1 MPSNCAKSS
10 VKQPVP
16 LDVLFVIYP
25 NIVLLDL
32 AGPLQVF
39 SGARHPKS
47 GGRAYRT
54 AIASIDGGAVVSD
67 TGVAIASEPLQD
79 WAHEKLHT
87 LVIVGGNGANE
98 AMRDNA
104 LIECIRTIAAR
115 SQRVC
120 SVCSG
125 ALVLAA
131 AGLLNGRRAT
141 THWDDCDHLQREF
154 ANVQVERDPI
164 YINDGPVWTSAGIT
178 AGIDMSL
185 AMVTADLGAAP
196 ALELAQSLLSYMVR
210 PGGQSQFSPAL
221 QRQWKDRT
229 QKFDALHVWL
239 EDNLQTDIRIEDMA
253 SQANMSLRNFHRQ
266 YSQQM
271 GMTPAK
277 ALELMRIERARTLLE
292 TSDAGI
298 KAVAVQ
304 SGFGDEERM
313 RRAFVKATGISP
325 SAHRSRFQIS

>member
-1 MPSNCAKSS
+1 MPSNCANPSIE
-10 VKQPVP
+10 QRQP

-39 SGARHPKS
+39 SGARHPVS
-47 GGRAYRT
+47 GERAYRT
-54 AIASIDGGAVVSD
+54 AIASLNGGDVASD
-67 TGVAIASEPLQD
+67 TGVTIASEPIQH
-79 WAHEKLHT
+79 WTNKELHT

-98 AMRDNA
+98 AMHDSA
-104 LIECIRTIAAR
+104 LIECIRTVATR

-125 ALVLAA
+125 ALILAA
-131 AGLLNGRRAT
+131 AGLLRGRRAT

-154 ANVQVERDPI
+154 IDVHVERDPI

-185 AMVTADLGAAP
+185 AMVSADLGSGP

-221 QRQWKDRT
+221 QRQWKDRAG
-229 QKFDALHVWL
+229 KFDALHVWL
-239 EDNLQTDIRIEDMA
+239 EDNLQADIRIEDMA
-253 SQANMSLRNFHRQ
+253 SQANMSLRNFYRH

-298 KAVAVQ
+298 KTVAVQ

-325 SAHRSRFQIS
+325 SSHRNRFQIG